1 MDQMT
6 LEEIQQLPKA
16 ELHVHLDGS
25 IRPET
30 LLDLAKKQNI
40 DLPFSDVPSL
50 RKYLQVGKVVTD
62 LEAYIKRFDITL
74 SVMQTENALFR
85 TAFELAEDAA
95 RENIRLL
102 EMRFS
107 PILHTKKGLNM
118 ETIMDATIEGL
129 RAAENKY
136 NIRTG
141 VIVCGIRHMEPETS
155 LQLAELTVAYK
166 NRGAIGFDLAGA
178 EYNYPAKHHVEAF
191 YTIRNNNINCTVHA
205 GEAYGPKSV
214 HQAIHYLGAHRIGH
228 GTHLIEDMDLMDYV
242 NDHRIALEI
251 CLSSNL
257 HTGSVQSLHN
267 HPLRRFLDYGL
278 RVTLNTD
285 NRLFSD
291 TTVSKEFFLAQKT
304 FNLTEEEIKK
314 IVMFGF
320 KSAFMHYRE
329 RKKLLLKI
337 ADELHTSCL

>member
-6 LEEIQQLPKA
+6 LEDIQKLSKA

-25 IRPET
+25 VRPET
-30 LLDLAKKQNI
+30 LLDLAKKQKV

-95 RENIRLL
+95 MENIRLL

-107 PILHTKKGLNM
+107 PILHTKKGLNL
-118 ETIMDATIEGL
+118 ETVMDAAIEGL

-136 NIRTG
+136 SIRTG
-141 VIVCGIRHMEPETS
+141 VVVCGIRHMQPETS
-155 LQLAELTVAYK
+155 LPLAELTVAYK

-191 YTIRNNNINCTVHA
+191 YMIRNNIINCTVHA
-205 GEAYGPKSV
+205 GEAFGPKSV
-214 HQAIHYLGAHRIGH
+214 HQAIHYLGANRIGH
-228 GTHLIEDMDLMDYV
+228 GTRLIEDMDLMDYV

-257 HTGSVQSLHN
+257 HTGSVPSLHS

-291 TTVSKEFFLAQKT
+291 TTVSKEIFLAQKT

-314 IVMFGF
+314 IIMFGF

-329 RKKLLLKI
+329 RKKLLLKV